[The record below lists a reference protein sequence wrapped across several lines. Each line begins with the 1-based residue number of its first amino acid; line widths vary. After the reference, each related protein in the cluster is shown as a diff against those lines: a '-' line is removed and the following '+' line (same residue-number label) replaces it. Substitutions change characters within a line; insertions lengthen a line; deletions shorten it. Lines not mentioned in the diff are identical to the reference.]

1 MKFLFS
7 IWLFLSATA
16 ASAQITYETVFVDYD
31 SAYTYKN
38 LKIIPIRQKNN
49 GDGGIIGI
57 SRVISLSD
65 AIKNGIATITE
76 RGTAS
81 TENVHWLRINNNSD
95 SSIYVNSGELIA
107 GGRQDRMVMRDTILN
122 PTKRDQ
128 YIPVMCVEEDRWSD
142 KEKEFIYSGFAN
154 THLRKTLDSAKNQV
168 QIWREIG
175 NQLEKGNVNS
185 KTLAYLS
192 ERDSVKDAKKR
203 KKTKEHFLLGDDYFN
218 FFLQK
223 FKSTDTSV
231 VGFVCVSGNTII
243 GSDIYAGVNLFNGQ
257 LEPLLR
263 GYIDEA
269 LLFGNPVSLPNDE
282 VRKYMD
288 KILTDE
294 KSQQE
299 YVSKH
304 GKIFRENKKVI
315 HINTF

>member
-7 IWLFLSATA
+7 ILLTLSATA
-16 ASAQITYETVFVDYD
+16 ACAQITYETVFVDYD

-49 GDGGIIGI
+49 GNGGMMGALKM
-57 SRVISLSD
+57 ISLSD

-107 GGRQDRMVMRDTILN
+107 GGRQDRMVMRDTILKS
-122 PTKRDQ
+122 TKRDQ

-154 THLRKTLDSAKNQV
+154 THLRKTLDSSKNQM

-192 ERDSVKDAKKR
+192 EREPKTEGR
-203 KKTKEHFLLGDDYFN
+203 KKKKTQEQFLLGDDYFN

-231 VGFVCVSGNTII
+231 VGFVCVSGNAII

-269 LLFGNPVSLPNDE
+269 LLFGNPVSLSNDE

-299 YVSKH
+299 FVSKH